1 MIAFI
6 QSLEAHVFTFKEVA
20 GYVTIAVCMSF
31 AVGFL
36 IAAFTRIFKEQRKP
50 MEKWKQLAVDKDHYI
65 DAVREYRNF
74 MHSTLR
80 EAKDAVDAFLTYN
93 PK

>member
-1 MIAFI
+1 MLAIIQEIA
-6 QSLEAHVFTFKEVA
+6 SKSYTFREVA
-20 GYVTIAVCMSF
+20 AYVTIAVCMSF

-36 IAAFTRIFKEQRKP
+36 LAAFTKIFKEQRKP

-80 EAKDAVDAFLTYN
+80 EAKDAVDAFLTY
-93 PK
+93 KTK